1 MSKLEVKE
9 NKRLLLKKVII
20 FEIRN
25 IELDKLEA
33 NIQKFINYTQVLNIQ
48 MFGPLITRLV
58 GSNIQKDGTVKYD
71 YDVIIQAHDYLQ
83 YKDKFKV
90 RSEYNCDHCI
100 YVRYEGKPE
109 NLPFAHSKLE
119 LFMYENDLSSN
130 GEIYNVF
137 VSNTQEEMIVD
148 IFRPVLQHAAL

>member
-48 MFGPLITRLV
+48 MFGPLVTRLV

-148 IFRPVLQHAAL
+148 IFRPVLQHGAL